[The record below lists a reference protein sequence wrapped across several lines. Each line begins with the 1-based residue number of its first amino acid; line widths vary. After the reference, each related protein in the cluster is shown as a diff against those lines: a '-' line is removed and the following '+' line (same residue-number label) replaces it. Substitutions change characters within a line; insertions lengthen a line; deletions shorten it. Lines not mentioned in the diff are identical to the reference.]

1 MSSGETLSGE
11 LSLPRMAD
19 WLPRIDRLA
28 SAGSLDLSGITH
40 ADSAGIALLLELR
53 RTAQSQGRTLAFT
66 GAPAQL
72 RQLTEFFGLTSA
84 LSL

>member
-1 MSSGETLSGE
+1 MNGGETLSGE
-11 LSLPRMAD
+11 LSLPTMAD

-28 SAGSLDLSGITH
+28 TAGSLDLSGVTH

-53 RTAQSQGRTLAFT
+53 RTAQSRGQNLQFT
-66 GAPAQL
+66 NAPAQL
-72 RQLTEFFGLTSA
+72 RQLTDFFGLTSA